1 MRKNRDEILRYVNE
15 NLKGYEGYIQLMGK
29 KIDEKHLFLA
39 GERAPSLG
47 KDELIY
53 EAHFFNANLKKSIS
67 IRQINDAWFID
78 EAELRG
84 VNLDPKENP
93 DVKEFHSKFK
103 PEFSAEFKE
112 VKIKMAQIWQDEK
125 DEFCEVLREDGT
137 REGLSVLKLQKIVFA
152 GFVKD
157 KKDKK

>member
-15 NLKGYEGYIQLMGK
+15 NLKGYEGYIQLMGE
-29 KIDEKHLFLA
+29 KIDEKHLFLTS
-39 GERAPSLG
+39 ERTPSLG
-47 KDELIY
+47 EDELIY

-67 IRQINDAWFID
+67 IRQINDAWFVD
-78 EAELRG
+78 ETELNK
-84 VNLDPKENP
+84 VALEESDIKTFCPKFGN
-93 DVKEFHSKFK
+93 F
-103 PEFSAEFKE
+103 
-112 VKIKMAQIWQDEK
+112 KIKMAQIWQDEK

-137 REGLSVLKLQKIVFA
+137 REGLPVLKLQKIVFA

>member
-15 NLKGYEGYIQLMGK
+15 NLKGYEGYIQLMGE
-29 KIDEKHLFLA
+29 KIDEKHLFLTS
-39 GERAPSLG
+39 ERTPSLG
-47 KDELIY
+47 EDELIY

-67 IRQINDAWFID
+67 IRQINDAWFVD
-78 EAELRG
+78 ETELNK
-84 VNLDPKENP
+84 VALEESDIKTFCPK
-93 DVKEFHSKFK
+93 FGSF
-103 PEFSAEFKE
+103 
-112 VKIKMAQIWQDEK
+112 KIKMAQIWQDEK

-137 REGLSVLKLQKIVFA
+137 REGLPVLKLQKIVFA

>member
-15 NLKGYEGYIQLMGK
+15 NLKGYEGYIQLMGE
-29 KIDEKHLFLA
+29 KIDEKHLFLTS
-39 GERAPSLG
+39 ERAPSLG

-93 DVKEFHSKFK
+93 NVKEFHSKFK
-103 PEFSAEFKE
+103 PEFSTKFKD
-112 VKIKMAQIWQDEK
+112 VKIKMVQIWDKQEDK
-125 DEFCEVLREDGT
+125 YCEN
-137 REGLSVLKLQKIVFA
+137 LKVSRLQKIVFA
-152 GFVKD
+152 GF

>member
-1 MRKNRDEILRYVNE
+1 MKKNRDEILKYVNE
-15 NLKGYEGYIQLMGK
+15 NLRDYEGYIQLMGE

-39 GERAPSLG
+39 GERTPSLG

-53 EAHFFNANLKKSIS
+53 EAHFFDEKSKKSVS

-78 EAELRG
+78 ETELNK
-84 VNLDPKENP
+84 VVLEESDIKTFYPKFGN
-93 DVKEFHSKFK
+93 F
-103 PEFSAEFKE
+103 
-112 VKIKMAQIWQDEK
+112 KIKMAQIWQDEK

-137 REGLSVLKLQKIVFA
+137 RESLPVLKLQKIVFA

-157 KKDKK
+157 EKDKK

>member
-1 MRKNRDEILRYVNE
+1 MKKNKDEILKYVNE
-15 NLKGYEGYIQLMGK
+15 NLKGYEGYIQLMGE
-29 KIDEKHLFLA
+29 KIDEKHLFLT
-39 GERAPSLG
+39 GERTPGLG

-78 EAELRG
+78 ETELNK
-84 VNLDPKENP
+84 VVLEESDIKTFYPKFGN
-93 DVKEFHSKFK
+93 F
-103 PEFSAEFKE
+103 
-112 VKIKMAQIWQDEK
+112 KIKMAQIWQDEK

-137 REGLSVLKLQKIVFA
+137 RESLPVLKLQKIVFA

-157 KKDKK
+157 EKDKR